1 MQQPRWLLAA
11 VAAVALYSFLLLVF
25 GIRGLWADLLQLPA
39 GLLLLALSIG
49 LIGQLVLLARWH
61 WSLQW
66 LKQPL
71 AWRSSASI
79 FASGLALMAT
89 PGRSGEAMRALWLKQ
104 RHGMPAQ
111 VGVGITLSE
120 RLSDL
125 SSALLVLG
133 WGLGLASA
141 PLLLIGGGSLLAGA
155 ALVTHPLA
163 LRRMEEWLKQRR
175 WIQQQRR
182 LHRLS
187 QGALL
192 SLQQVRQLMRPA
204 PLLVATACGCLVWL
218 VEANVMHGL
227 FAAMEAPISLHQA
240 AVIRTAMA
248 LGGVLSL
255 LPAGLGTSEATAIGI
270 AMAYGASSDQALLAT
285 LIIRI
290 STLMVPCGLGWLSL
304 RWQSV
309 LAPSPLR
316 REAADD

>member
-25 GIRGLWADLLQLPA
+25 GIRVLWADLLQLPA

-49 LIGQLVLLARWH
+49 LIGQLALFARWH

-133 WGLGLASA
+133 WGLGLTSA
-141 PLLLIGGGSLLAGA
+141 PLLLIGGA
-155 ALVTHPLA
+155 HCWLA
-163 LRRMEEWLKQRR
+163 LLW
-175 WIQQQRR
+175 
-182 LHRLS
+182 
-187 QGALL
+187 
-192 SLQQVRQLMRPA
+192 
-204 PLLVATACGCLVWL
+204 
-218 VEANVMHGL
+218 
-227 FAAMEAPISLHQA
+227 
-240 AVIRTAMA
+240 
-248 LGGVLSL
+248 
-255 LPAGLGTSEATAIGI
+255 
-270 AMAYGASSDQALLAT
+270 
-285 LIIRI
+285 
-290 STLMVPCGLGWLSL
+290 
-304 RWQSV
+304 
-309 LAPSPLR
+309 
-316 REAADD
+316 

>member
-1 MQQPRWLLAA
+1 MQQPRWLMAA
-11 VAAVALYSFLLLVF
+11 VAAVALYSVLILVF
-25 GIRGLWADLLQLPA
+25 GIQGLWTDLLELPA

-49 LIGQLVLLARWH
+49 LIGQLALFARWQ
-61 WSLQW
+61 WSLRW
-66 LKQPL
+66 LQQPL
-71 AWRSSASI
+71 AWRSSAKV
-79 FASGLALMAT
+79 FTNGLALMAT
-89 PGRSGEAMRALWLKQ
+89 PGRSGGAMRALWLKQ
-104 RHGMPAQ
+104 RHDMPTQ

-125 SSALLVLG
+125 ASALLVLG
-133 WGLGLASA
+133 WGLGLASM
-141 PLLLIGGGSLLAGA
+141 PLLLLSGGLLLTGA
-155 ALVTHPLA
+155 AVITHPMA
-163 LRRMEEWLKQRR
+163 LRQLEAWLKQRH

-192 SLQQVRQLMRPA
+192 SLQQVRQLMRPT

-218 VEANVMHGL
+218 VEASVMHEL
-227 FAAMEAPISLHQA
+227 FEAMEAPISLQQA

-255 LPAGLGTSEATAIGI
+255 LPAGLGSSEATAIGI

-290 STLMVPCGLGWLSL
+290 STLMLPCGVGWLSL
-304 RWQSV
+304 RWQPMRTTS
-309 LAPSPLR
+309 SQR
-316 REAADD
+316 RESADD

>member
-1 MQQPRWLLAA
+1 
-11 VAAVALYSFLLLVF
+11 
-25 GIRGLWADLLQLPA
+25 
-39 GLLLLALSIG
+39 
-49 LIGQLVLLARWH
+49 
-61 WSLQW
+61 
-66 LKQPL
+66 
-71 AWRSSASI
+71 
-79 FASGLALMAT
+79 
-89 PGRSGEAMRALWLKQ
+89 
-104 RHGMPAQ
+104 
-111 VGVGITLSE
+111 
-120 RLSDL
+120 
-125 SSALLVLG
+125 
-133 WGLGLASA
+133 
-141 PLLLIGGGSLLAGA
+141 
-155 ALVTHPLA
+155 
-163 LRRMEEWLKQRR
+163 MEEWLQQRR

-204 PLLVATACGCLVWL
+204 LAGGHSLRLPGVAGGGQRHARAVCG
-218 VEANVMHGL
+218 HG
-227 FAAMEAPISLHQA
+227 APISLHQA

-309 LAPSPLR
+309 HTQAPQ
-316 REAADD
+316 A